1 MKCCFFIPG
10 AICDSDANHGRI
22 HLILRVY
29 AVYL

>member
-1 MKCCFFIPG
+1 MKCCFLIPE
-10 AICDSDANHGRI
+10 ANCDSDANHSRI